1 MLEMTVLATVILA
14 ASLTPGPPPVPATV
28 AAQTPAAAASVTP
41 AQLAPFLGE
50 WTLDMQGPNGPAAF
64 TLTVK
69 SENDKPA
76 ADIAS
81 EQMPKQ
87 AISDFSISDKSLT
100 LGYSFTYEGN
110 PVSAVIYLTPDEKG
124 PMKAQI
130 DFAGGAYVMNGT
142 AKKKEAPKL
151 VE

>member
-1 MLEMTVLATVILA
+1 MLDMTLLATVILT
-14 ASLTPGPPPVPATV
+14 ASATVAPPPVMAPV
-28 AAQTPAAAASVTP
+28 AVQAQAASVTP
-41 AQLAPFLGE
+41 AQLAPFVGE
-50 WTLDMQGPNGPAAF
+50 WALDMQGPNGPGAF

-69 SENDKPA
+69 TENDKPA

-81 EQMPKQ
+81 DQMPKQ
-87 AISDFSISDKSLT
+87 AISDFSMSEKSLV
-100 LGYSFTYEGN
+100 LGYQFTYEGN

-142 AKKKEAPKL
+142 AKKKEAPKHL
-151 VE
+151 E

>member
-1 MLEMTVLATVILA
+1 MLDRTLLATMILA
-14 ASLTPGPPPVPATV
+14 ASTTLAPATPV
-28 AAQTPAAAASVTP
+28 AAQAQTAAAVTP
-41 AQLAPFLGE
+41 AQLAPFVGE
-50 WTLDMQGPNGPAAF
+50 WTLDMQGPNGPGAF

-69 SENDKPA
+69 TDNDKPA

-81 EQMPKQ
+81 DQMPKQ
-87 AISDFSISDKSLT
+87 AISDFSMSDKSLV
-100 LGYSFTYEGN
+100 LGYSFNYEGN
-110 PVSAVIYLTPDEKG
+110 PVSAVVYLTPDEKG
-124 PMKAQI
+124 PTKAQI

>member
-1 MLEMTVLATVILA
+1 V
-14 ASLTPGPPPVPATV
+14 TV
-28 AAQTPAAAASVTP
+28 AAQAQAQAQAAASVTP
-41 AQLAPFLGE
+41 AQLAPFVGE
-50 WTLDMQGPNGPAAF
+50 WALDMQGPNGPGAF

-69 SENDKPA
+69 AENDKPA
-76 ADIAS
+76 ADIAND
-81 EQMPKQ
+81 QMPKQ
-87 AISDFSISDKSLT
+87 AISDFSMSEKSLV
-100 LGYSFTYEGN
+100 LGYQFTYEGN

-151 VE
+151 LE

>member
-1 MLEMTVLATVILA
+1 MIDTTLLATVILA
-14 ASLTPGPPPVPATV
+14 ASTALTPAAPV
-28 AAQTPAAAASVTP
+28 AAQAQTAAASVTA

-50 WTLDMQGPNGPAAF
+50 WTLDMQGPNGPGAF

-76 ADIAS
+76 AEIAS
-81 EQMPKQ
+81 DQMPKQ
-87 AISDFSISDKSLT
+87 PISDFSMSDKSLA
-100 LGYSFTYEGN
+100 LGYSFQWEGN

-151 VE
+151 LEQE